1 MNKPTQADQNPFPYS
16 DTNRR
21 FHTYDY
27 YLRHT
32 YGGKVAKIP
41 LDVGLTCPNLDG
53 TRGTGGCI
61 YCSSRG
67 SGDFAPTSTLSVTEQ
82 FAAGVAALSG
92 KWKPV
97 GYVPYFQAHT
107 NTYAPVK
114 TLRAL
119 WEEALA
125 LPGVVGLAIA
135 TRADCISP
143 AVADLLREFAARTRL
158 TVELG
163 LQTANDRTAGL
174 INRCHTFA
182 EFLRGYH
189 LLDGIDVC
197 IHLIEGLP
205 GESREDM
212 LDTAREVAN
221 LRPFAVKL
229 HLLHVLRDTAL
240 AGMWQRGEYV
250 PMELA
255 DYVQVVCDT
264 LELFPPETVVERI
277 TGDGPP
283 DLLLAPLWSRKKFVV
298 MNEIDKELYRRGS
311 YQGRRL
317 GLRPKPQSEPS

>member
-1 MNKPTQADQNPFPYS
+1 MKNLTQADRNPFPYS

-21 FHTYDY
+21 FYTYDY
-27 YLRHT
+27 YLKQT

-41 LDVGLTCPNLDG
+41 LDAGFTCPNLDG
-53 TRGTGGCI
+53 KRGVGGCI

-67 SGDFAPTSTLSVTEQ
+67 SGDFAPEATLSVTEQ
-82 FAAGVAALSG
+82 FQKGVAGLSD
-92 KWKPV
+92 KWRPV
-97 GYVPYFQAHT
+97 GYIPYFQAHT
-107 NTYAPVK
+107 NTYAPVER
-114 TLRAL
+114 LRAL
-119 WEEALA
+119 WEEAIA
-125 LPGVVGLAIA
+125 QPGVVGLAIA

-143 AVADLLREFAARTRL
+143 AIAHLIREFAARTRV

-163 LQTANDRTAGL
+163 LQTAHDRTAKA
-174 INRCHTFA
+174 INRCHTFE
-182 EFLRGYH
+182 EFLYGYR
-189 LLDGIDVC
+189 LLEGVDVC

-212 LDTAREVAN
+212 LETARQVAA

-240 AGMWQRGEYV
+240 ADLWERGDYT

-255 DYVQVVCDT
+255 DYVNVVCDC
-264 LELFPPETVVERI
+264 LELLPPETVVERI

-298 MNEIDKELYRRGS
+298 MNEIDKELHRRDS
-311 YQGRRL
+311 WQGKHWN
-317 GLRPKPQSEPS
+317 G